1 VHAILVLFATLALSE
16 AAPAPAPPPPVRI
29 GRISIVAIPVFNAE
43 EAARGSFYR
52 AANLLHVQTRA
63 GLLRRFLLFREGDA
77 YDPVRLAE
85 TERNLRLFGFLKSA
99 SVTASEPHDGVV
111 DVTVVTQ
118 DASTTGITGD
128 FSNDGGTA
136 SYDVDV
142 SQKDLFGSGSEL
154 QLHID
159 HQIERNTN
167 TLEFLHPAA
176 LGPYW
181 NLDTLYAHNSDGSEQ
196 KLALE
201 RPLYSYTTPWTAGFL
216 YDHLLRNERVFR
228 DGDVAARFRQQHRE
242 LALWRSHVLRNT
254 VAGSSQVVG
263 GLRLLDD
270 SFSHLANR
278 PLDVIPG
285 DRHFRF
291 LDVGYESTGFRY
303 VKLDYVDRDLRE
315 QDLNLGRFTT
325 LHAALSPGSGE
336 NRPATWMF
344 RGAQGMGFAL
354 GDRSFVLGQISAT
367 TRAPHRR
374 NTIVS
379 LDARSITRFRTA
391 WPQAFVSRVR
401 LDRGWQLDRDVQF
414 LADGQN
420 GLRAY
425 PNFAFEGNRR
435 LIINAEHRVYLGR
448 ELLQLF
454 GPSVALFADSG
465 TAVSGPIRLRGMKT
479 DVGIGLRIGI
489 ARYDGALIRI
499 DYAIALDG
507 SPLSRRGGVWSI
519 STMHAF

>member
-1 VHAILVLFATLALSE
+1 LRTILVILAAFVAFAAS
-16 AAPAPAPPPPVRI
+16 AAPPRI
-29 GRISIVAIPVFNAE
+29 GTITIVAMPIFNAE
-43 EAARGSFYR
+43 ESAHGGFYR
-52 AANLLHVQTRA
+52 AANLLHVQTRVA
-63 GLLRRFLLFREGDA
+63 LLRRFLLFREGDP
-77 YDPVRLAE
+77 YDPTLLTE

-111 DVTVVTQ
+111 DVAVRTE
-118 DASTTGITGD
+118 DASTTGLTGD
-128 FSNDGGTA
+128 FSNDGGTV

-142 SQKDLFGSGSEL
+142 SQKDLLGSGSEL

-159 HQIERNTN
+159 HGVERDTN
-167 TLEFLHPAA
+167 TIEFLHPAA

-181 NLDTLYAHNSDGSEQ
+181 NLDAQYAKNSDGNEQ
-196 KLALE
+196 KLVLD

-216 YDHLLRNERVFR
+216 FDHRLRNDRIFR
-228 DGDVAARFRQQHRE
+228 DGEILSRFRQQHRE

-254 VAGSSQVVG
+254 EFGSSQLVG
-263 GLRLLDD
+263 GLDLLDD
-270 SFSHLANR
+270 SFSHLPGR
-278 PLDVIPG
+278 PSDVIPK
-285 DRHFRF
+285 DRLFRF

-315 QDLNLGRFTT
+315 QDFNLGRFTSF
-325 LHAALSPGSGE
+325 HAALSPRSSG
-336 NRPATWMF
+336 RPMTWRFRATE
-344 RGAQGMGFAL
+344 GMGRTI
-354 GDRSFVLGQISAT
+354 GDHSFVLGQISAV
-367 TRAPHRR
+367 TRAPRDR

-379 LDARSITRFRTA
+379 FDARSITRFRGRY
-391 WPQAFVSRVR
+391 PQAFVSRVR
-401 LDRGWQLDRDVQF
+401 LDLGWQLDRDVQF

-425 PNFAFEGNRR
+425 PNYAFEGSRR
-435 LIINAEHRVYLGR
+435 LILNAEHRFFLGR

-454 GPSVALFADSG
+454 GPSVAVFADAG
-465 TAVSGPIRLRGMKT
+465 MAVSSLRLRSMKS

-499 DYAIALDG
+499 DYAFALNG
-507 SPLSRRGGVWSI
+507 SPLNRRGGVFSI